1 MDELEKEYLTL
12 FTGKKGQIAKPLRLA
27 LGALLIQIEYGY
39 SDEET
44 VLQIQENPYLQF
56 FCGLPGY
63 EDKPPF
69 DSSLMVHFRKRLTA
83 EILKKV
89 NEKVIA
95 KAEQK

>member
-69 DSSLMVHFRKRLTA
+69 DSS
-83 EILKKV
+83 
-89 NEKVIA
+89 
-95 KAEQK
+95 